1 MWGAQGT
8 PSLKQTKVQS
18 HLGAWKV
25 LRSLFFETGSP
36 NAAGAVALQREW
48 LFVIPPVGLLEFC
61 HFLWN
66 WPVLQDKL
74 ERELETDELGVSS
87 LVHREAK
94 NDSLRS

>member
-1 MWGAQGT
+1 MT

-18 HLGAWKV
+18 HLGAWKA
-25 LRSLFFETGSP
+25 LKSLFLEIGSP

-48 LFVIPPVGLLEFC
+48 LFVIPLVWLLGFH

-74 ERELETDELGVSS
+74 ERELETDELGVSY
-87 LVHREAK
+87 LGHREAK
-94 NDSLRS
+94 NDSLCS